1 MVKHQY
7 VKWLP
12 IVKHED
18 YALSPHRHSYEV
30 SLSSRTLPAAN
41 THALPSRGPWRLIC
55 VVARSCAGENIGERS
70 DDGLCRH
77 DEEG

>member
-1 MVKHQY
+1 MIKHQFE
-7 VKWLP
+7 KWLP

-41 THALPSRGPWRLIC
+41 THALPSRGPRRRTC
-55 VVARSCAGENIGERS
+55 VVAHSCAGENVEKRN
-70 DDGLCRH
+70 DDGLCRA
-77 DEEG
+77 